1 MKSKKAS
8 IKKPVKKAVIKKPA
22 IKKTIKK
29 PVKKAVIKKLVIKK
43 PVKKASRR
51 GPRSAAQRVTGLL
64 VMLPWIMQ
72 RKRVKISTMAKQF
85 GLTET
90 ELMDDIQMAAVCGVP
105 PYSPDA
111 LIDVFMDDGMVIA
124 EVPLVFS
131 RPLKLSTAEL
141 FAISVMAQTA
151 LQLPGADK
159 KGPLSTA
166 LAKLAPLMPLGA
178 ETIKIE
184 LPDTKFVKELR
195 HAATTGERHD
205 IEYFSPASQKRSK
218 RVITARKVFEDSGHW
233 YVAAD
238 DHQSGEDRIF
248 RVDRIEQL
256 TAVGIFDEL
265 EQVFEN
271 DSQWFDS
278 TMQQVTLRVE
288 PAARWIVESYPYIAR
303 VNKKINNRNV
313 VDITM
318 SITSEQWL
326 GRMLLRAGNGVKVI
340 KPVEFKNL
348 GKLSAQKVLT
358 RYLAGGSSK

>member
-8 IKKPVKKAVIKKPA
+8 VKKTVKKATIKKPAKKAVIKKTA
-22 IKKTIKK
+22 IKKT
-29 PVKKAVIKKLVIKK
+29 LKK

-111 LIDVFMDDGMVIA
+111 LIDVFMDDGMVVA

-141 FAISVMAQTA
+141 FAISVMAKTA

-166 LAKLAPLMPLGA
+166 LAKIAPLMPSGA
-178 ETIKIE
+178 ETIKVE
-184 LPDTKFVKELR
+184 LPDAKFVKELR
-195 HAATTGERHD
+195 YAATTGERHD
-205 IEYFSPASQKRSK
+205 IEYFSPASQKRSN

-248 RVDRIEQL
+248 RIDRIERL
-256 TAVGIFDEL
+256 AAVGIFDVV
-265 EQVFEN
+265 EQIFET
-271 DSQWFDS
+271 DPQWFAS

-288 PAARWIVESYPYIAR
+288 PEARWIVESYPYISR
-303 VNKKINNRNV
+303 VTKKIKSHNV
-313 VDITM
+313 VEITM

-326 GRMLLRAGNGVKVI
+326 GRMLLRAGNGVKVV

-348 GKLSAQKVLT
+348 GKLSAQKVLA
-358 RYLAGGSSK
+358 RYVAGGSAK